1 MKRSFLLFAL
11 LQVVFVCSG
20 FSQEYKDFNF
30 KSGITYSMS
39 NSSNSGPNEMTMWFA
54 DNQYSGVE
62 MGGQSAFFMVYDMK
76 NQAAVNI
83 MPAQKMYM
91 VMDLKKMKEKMKS
104 KTENPDSEKP
114 VITKTG
120 KTEKILGYNCEQYL
134 IKTNKSESLVW
145 VTKDLGIDGAAF
157 AKSFGEIMG
166 NQDNSS
172 PINTYGLSGVMMKM
186 EVTEKDSKEKATLV
200 ATKVHKDGKSVD
212 VTGFKKMNM
221 PGQ

>member
-1 MKRSFLLFAL
+1 
-11 LQVVFVCSG
+11 
-20 FSQEYKDFNF
+20 
-30 KSGITYSMS
+30 
-39 NSSNSGPNEMTMWFA
+39 
-54 DNQYSGVE
+54 

-91 VMDLKKMKEKMKS
+91 VIDLKKMKEKMKS
-104 KTENPDSEKP
+104 KTDNQESDKP
-114 VITKTG
+114 IITKTG

-134 IKTNKSESLVW
+134 IKTNKAESLVW

-166 NQDNSS
+166 NQENSS
-172 PINTYGLSGVMMKM
+172 PINTYGLSGVMMKV
-186 EVTEKDSKEKATLV
+186 EGKEKDSNDKFTLV